1 MLYNHTT
8 KGTIMDK
15 YIFND
20 KVAVLYSPGF
30 GAGWYTWNQ
39 EYPELI
45 FSPAIVK
52 LVAEEKFDE
61 LQTYIELKY
70 PEIYKG
76 GLMDLEI
83 EWIPVGTE
91 FRISEYDGAESIELK
106 DEAGWFTA

>member
-1 MLYNHTT
+1 
-8 KGTIMDK
+8 MDK
-15 YIFND
+15 VIVND

-39 EYPELI
+39 GLPELI

-52 LVAEEKFDE
+52 LVIEEKFDE

-83 EWIPVGTE
+83 VWIPVGTE
-91 FRISEYDGAESIELK
+91 FRISQYDGAESIELK

>member
-1 MLYNHTT
+1 
-8 KGTIMDK
+8 MDK

-39 EYPELI
+39 EFPELI

-61 LQTYIELKY
+61 LFGNLLTPFIITSNIFMPLEVGNRQQILINGKEEQKNS
-70 PEIYKG
+70 EIIDNEMNDFGNHK
-76 GLMDLEI
+76 MDD
-83 EWIPVGTE
+83 
-91 FRISEYDGAESIELK
+91 FD
-106 DEAGWFTA
+106 D